1 MARAEA
7 ASGAGLS
14 EKRTPGLPV
23 TLLDKARFPFDSGR
37 RTRDKARLG
46 FQRATASVPGP
57 SRRLTAG
64 PSTCLPAGCGDY

>member
-37 RTRDKARLG
+37 RT
-46 FQRATASVPGP
+46 
-57 SRRLTAG
+57 
-64 PSTCLPAGCGDY
+64 PAGLPTCHGVRHGAKPPTDSWALDLLASGLR